1 MGDADPETKG
11 IVSGGW
17 WVAGGRGKGKRDL
30 GRLGRLPA
38 VVTAARDY
46 ADSASR
52 TGQVNGRAAV
62 PSGRLKHRGRWQN

>member
-1 MGDADPETKG
+1 MGDADPQTEG

-17 WVAGGRGKGKRDL
+17 WVASGRGKGKRDL

-52 TGQVNGRAAV
+52 PGQVHGRAAV
-62 PSGRLKHRGRWQN
+62 PSGRLERRGRCQN